1 MCSLW
6 DKKVC
11 DLMIYLEYFQF
22 PDDGTEFDF
31 LMQEKRTCYDS
42 YYPFKV
48 LSRKEFQRVD
58 FEPITILYGGNGS
71 GKTTAL
77 NIIAEKLKI
86 LRESPFN
93 KSNFFDDYLN
103 LCEISIIEDVPGA
116 SRIIT
121 SDDVFDYM
129 LSIRMI
135 NEEIDNKREEI
146 FQDYLDTKYSDFKMT
161 SLEDYEE
168 LKKVNQT
175 RRRTQSKY
183 VRHKLMDNIRELSNG
198 ESAFLYFTEKISE
211 NNLYLL
217 DEPEN
222 SLSPE
227 NQLKLVKYIGEA
239 ARYFDCQFI
248 ISTHSPFLLAIER
261 AKIYDLD
268 ESPVTVRP
276 WHELE
281 NIRIYYDFFQKHKDK
296 FEKK

>member
-1 MCSLW
+1 
-6 DKKVC
+6 
-11 DLMIYLEYFQF
+11 MIYLEYFQF

>member
-168 LKKVNQT
+168 LKKVNET

-248 ISTHSPFLLAIER
+248 ISTHSPFRLAIER